1 VKRIVFRRPG
11 PMDLIYLALALLSGV
26 LLVLAFPKY
35 DLRFLAPFT
44 LAPLLVAS
52 AQAESAPR
60 RFGFG
65 WAAAIVY
72 WFGVC
77 NWIQFVLEVH
87 GGMEKW
93 AAWGAFLLFCVL
105 KALHLATFSILAGP
119 LMYRWYALPSIAA
132 LWVGL
137 ERTNGTF
144 GFAWLALGNA
154 GIDMSIPLRLAPFVG
169 VYGVSFVLAM
179 LSAALAVVALRQR
192 RRYLMPLLSLPLL
205 LLLPA
210 VPSRIPAQERAL
222 VVQPNV
228 DPETQWTFASRL
240 DLEKRLFA
248 LSDSLP
254 AHLVVWPELPA
265 PLYYYED
272 QDFHDAADQLARRQ
286 HFFLFG
292 TVAYTDHHE
301 PLNSAVLLGSDG
313 NPVGRYDKN
322 FLVPFGEFIP
332 PAFSW
337 VTRITHEIGD
347 FVPGHDSNVLLAGP
361 DHLGI
366 FICYESAFPHLVRQ
380 FPLHGADVLL
390 NLSNDG
396 YFGHSAARE
405 QHLSLVRMRAVE
417 NRRFIVR
424 STNDG
429 ITAAIDPAGR
439 VLKRLPAYTLVAAM
453 MPYSRVS
460 ETTFYTRHGDW
471 FAWGC
476 LAIGLAAS
484 LQTHLAT
491 RKAINRAIT
500 G

>member
-1 VKRIVFRRPG
+1 MKRILLRRPDSW
-11 PMDLIYLALALLSGV
+11 DLLHLALALLTGL

-35 DLRFLAPFT
+35 DLRFLAPFA
-44 LAPLLVAS
+44 LAPLLVVS
-52 AQAESAPR
+52 AQAEGAPS

-65 WAAAIVY
+65 WAAGIVY
-72 WFGVC
+72 WFGIC
-77 NWIQFVLEVH
+77 TWIQFVLEFH

-105 KALHLATFSILAGP
+105 KALHLAVFSMLAGP
-119 LMYRWYALPSIAA
+119 LMFRWYALPSVAA

-137 ERTNGTF
+137 ERTHGTF

-169 VYGVSFVLAM
+169 VYGVSFVLVM
-179 LSAALAVVALRQR
+179 LSVALAVVALRQP
-192 RRYLMPLLSLPLL
+192 RRYLLPLL
-205 LLLPA
+205 GLPFVLLLPA
-210 VPSRIPAQERAL
+210 VPLGIPARERAL

-240 DLEKRLFA
+240 DLEKSLFA
-248 LSDSLP
+248 LSSSLP
-254 AHLVVWPELPA
+254 ANLVVWPELPA

-272 QDFHDAADQLARRQ
+272 QDFHDAAGQLARGQ

-292 TVAYTDHHE
+292 TVAYTNHHE
-301 PLNSAVLLGSDG
+301 PLNSAVLLGPDG
-313 NPVGRYDKN
+313 NPAGRYDKN

-347 FVPGHDSNVLLAGP
+347 FVPAHDTNVLAAGP
-361 DHLGI
+361 DHLGV

-439 VLKRLPAYTLVAAM
+439 VLKRLPAYAQVAAM

-484 LQTHLAT
+484 LQTQLAT
-491 RKAINRAIT
+491 RKNKRLS
-500 G
+500 

>member
-1 VKRIVFRRPG
+1 VKLFAIPRPDSWDWLHLG
-11 PMDLIYLALALLSGV
+11 LALLTGV
-26 LLVLAFPKY
+26 LLVLSFPNY
-35 DLRFLAPFT
+35 DLRFLAPFA
-44 LAPLLVAS
+44 LAPLLVVS
-52 AQAESAPR
+52 AQVERAAA
-60 RFGFG
+60 RFGLG
-65 WAAAIVY
+65 WVAGIVY
-72 WFGVC
+72 WFGIC

-87 GGMEKW
+87 GGMAKW
-93 AAWGAFLLFCVL
+93 AAWGSFLLFCVL
-105 KALHLATFSILAGP
+105 KALHLAIFGMLAGP
-119 LMYRWYALPSIAA
+119 LMFRWYALPAVAA

-137 ERTNGTF
+137 ERTHGTF

-154 GIDMSIPLRLAPFVG
+154 GIDMSVPLRLAPFVG
-169 VYGVSFVLAM
+169 VYGVSFVLVM
-179 LSAALAVVALRQR
+179 LSAALALVVLRQP
-192 RRYLMPLLSLPLL
+192 RRYLLPLLSLPLL

-210 VPSRIPAQERAL
+210 IPLGIPSQERAL

-228 DPETQWTFASRL
+228 DPETEWTLASRL
-240 DLEKRLFA
+240 NLEKNLFA

-272 QDFHDAADQLARRQ
+272 QDFHDAAGQLARQQ

-292 TVAYTDHHE
+292 TVAYTARHE
-301 PLNSAVLLGSDG
+301 PLNSSVLLGPDG
-313 NPVGRYDKN
+313 NPIGRYDKM
-322 FLVPFGEFIP
+322 FLVPFGEFVP
-332 PAFSW
+332 AAFSW
-337 VTRITHEIGD
+337 VNRITQEIGD
-347 FVPGHDSNVLLAGP
+347 FVPGHTSNVLVAGP
-361 DHLGI
+361 DHLGV

-439 VLKRLPAYTLVAAM
+439 VLKRLPPYLQVAAL
-453 MPYSRVS
+453 MPYSRVP

-471 FAWGC
+471 FAWSC
-476 LAIGLAAS
+476 LAIGLALS
-484 LQTHLAT
+484 LHALLAAKLSSRAT
-491 RKAINRAIT
+491 AIP
-500 G
+500 

>member
-1 VKRIVFRRPG
+1 VKPIALRRPDSL
-11 PMDLIYLALALLSGV
+11 DLLHLALALLTGV
-26 LLVLAFPKY
+26 LLILVFPKF
-35 DLRFLAPFT
+35 DLRFLAPFA
-44 LAPLLVAS
+44 LAPLLVVS
-52 AQAESAPR
+52 AHADHALT

-65 WAAAIVY
+65 WAAGIVY
-72 WFGVC
+72 WFGIC
-77 NWIQFVLEVH
+77 IWIQFVLEFH
-87 GGMEKW
+87 GSMQKW

-105 KALHLATFSILAGP
+105 KALHLAFFSTLAGP

-137 ERTNGTF
+137 ERTHGTF

-154 GIDMSIPLRLAPFVG
+154 GIDMSVPLRLAPFVG
-169 VYGVSFVLAM
+169 VYGASFVLVM
-179 LSAALAVVALRQR
+179 LSAALALVALRQPR
-192 RRYLMPLLSLPLL
+192 RHLLPLLSLLL
-205 LLLPA
+205 LLILPA
-210 VPSRIPAQERAL
+210 IPQGIPPQERAL

-228 DPETQWTFASRL
+228 DPETEWTEASRL
-240 DLEKRLFA
+240 DLEKSLFS
-248 LSDSLP
+248 LSNSLP

-272 QDFHDAADQLARRQ
+272 PDFHDAAGQLARSQ

-292 TVAYTDHHE
+292 TVAYTSQHE
-301 PLNSAVLLGSDG
+301 ALNSAVLLGTDG
-313 NPVGRYDKN
+313 NPIGRYDKN

-347 FVPGHDSNVLLAGP
+347 FVPGHDSNVLAAGP
-361 DHLGI
+361 DHLGV

-424 STNDG
+424 STDDG
-429 ITAAIDPAGR
+429 ITAAVDPAGR
-439 VLKRLPAYTLVAAM
+439 IIKRLPPYTQVAAM
-453 MPYSRVS
+453 MPYARIS

-476 LAIGLAAS
+476 LAIGLGAS
-484 LQTHLAT
+484 LQTQFAA
-491 RKAINRAIT
+491 RKSKRAS
-500 G
+500 

>member
-1 VKRIVFRRPG
+1 VRPIALRLPG
-11 PMDLIYLALALLSGV
+11 PRGVLYLTLALLSG
-26 LLVLAFPKY
+26 LLLILVFPKY
-35 DLRFLAPFT
+35 DLRFMAPFA
-44 LAPLLVAS
+44 LAPLLFVS
-52 AQAESAPR
+52 AKTERPLA

-65 WAAAIVY
+65 WSAGIVY
-72 WFGVC
+72 WFGIC
-77 NWIQFVLEVH
+77 TWIQFVLEFH

-93 AAWGAFLLFCVL
+93 AAWGAFLLFSLL
-105 KALHLATFSILAGP
+105 KAIHLGLFSWLAGT
-119 LMYRWYALPSIAA
+119 LMSRWYAVPSVAA

-137 ERTNGTF
+137 ERTHGTF

-154 GIDMSIPLRLAPFVG
+154 GIDMSIPLRLAPWVG
-169 VYGVSFVLAM
+169 VYGLSFVFAM
-179 LSAALAVVALRQR
+179 LSAALAAVALREPR
-192 RRYLMPLLSLPLL
+192 RHLWPLLALPLL

-210 VPSRIPAQERAL
+210 VPQGIAPQERAL

-228 DPETQWTFASRL
+228 DPKTEWTEASRL

-248 LSDSLP
+248 LSQSPP
-254 AHLVVWPELPA
+254 ANLVVWPELPA
-265 PLYYYED
+265 PLYYYEE
-272 QDFHDAADQLARRQ
+272 QDFHDAAAELARRQ

-301 PLNSAVLLGSDG
+301 PLNSSVLLGPDG
-313 NPVGRYDKN
+313 NLIGRYDKIY
-322 FLVPFGEFIP
+322 LVPFGEFIP

-347 FVPGHDSNVLLAGP
+347 FVPGHDSNVLAAAP

-380 FPLHGADVLL
+380 FPLRGADVLL

-429 ITAAIDPAGR
+429 ITAAIDPSGR
-439 VLKRLPAYTLVAAM
+439 VLKTLAPYTQAAAF
-453 MPYSRVS
+453 MPYARVA

-471 FAWGC
+471 FAWSC
-476 LAIGLAAS
+476 LVLGVGLALRTQLARKNLAS
-484 LQTHLAT
+484 
-491 RKAINRAIT
+491 
-500 G
+500 